1 MSNFEM
7 EMEMKEFEQAKKMYK
22 PLDAFMS
29 NRFVTELDL
38 VKEKNQNVKID
49 AFGKKTIIVQRSKV
63 MWKPHKDVCKR
74 FNIPEPFGGM
84 MFDEEAEKKK
94 QKQKSSLFDYIGV
107 PLNTKSN
114 FNTPQIIPK

>member
-1 MSNFEM
+1 MSQFEM

-29 NRFVTELDL
+29 NRFVTEFDL
-38 VKEKNQNVKID
+38 VKEKQQSNKINS
-49 AFGKKTIIVQRSKV
+49 GNKKNIIQRTKS

-74 FNIPEPFGGM
+74 FNIPEPYGGM

-107 PLNTKSN
+107 PINTKSN
-114 FNTPQIIPK
+114 FSSPKLIPR